1 MKTFGGD
8 PDVIGKSVR
17 VDGAP
22 AVVTGVVPESFRG
35 TLMGVEM
42 DGYVTLDDYGVLAPD
57 VQRWLYHNRKARA
70 IQLYARLKP
79 DVSVTSAQAAMDVL
93 MATLEAEHPETDR
106 GHRRAGDSG
115 AAGATAADAGGH

>member
-8 PDVIGKSVR
+8 PDVIGKPVR
-17 VDGAP
+17 VDGAA

-42 DGYVTLDDYGVLAPD
+42 DGYVTLDDYGVLSPD

-70 IQLYARLKP
+70 DPAVRA
-79 DVSVTSAQAAMDVL
+79 AQAGR
-93 MATLEAEHPETDR
+93 ERQP
-106 GHRRAGDSG
+106 RRKPRWIC
-115 AAGATAADAGGH
+115 